1 MLALL
6 TVALL
11 LVLLLIRVPVG
22 FAIGLAGIA
31 GLFVYG
37 GLPAVL
43 GVMETA
49 PQTYA
54 TAYSLSSIP
63 LFVLMAQL
71 VLRSGVA
78 GDLFDA
84 ARTWVGRAPAGLG
97 VATTLS
103 GAVFAAI
110 SGSSTAAAATLAST
124 AVPEMTRRGYD
135 RRLAGGLVAV
145 VGTLAAM
152 VPPSII
158 LVFYAVLAEE
168 SVGQV
173 LIAGFVPGALVVVAL
188 VITTLVLVRRR
199 PELAPPGEASS
210 LRTKVAT
217 LTTVGPVAVLFALV
231 TGSIYLGVATPTEA
245 AALGVAGALV
255 IGLARRDGLDRAR
268 IRASLLDTLGS
279 TAMILLIIASAHVFG
294 YVLTLSRVTTTVV
307 DAVAAI
313 PAAPVVIFLG
323 IAVFYLVLGAFMD
336 QMAIL
341 ALTVPVVLPVVEQLG
356 YDPVWFGVMVVLLA
370 EIGLVSPPLGLNVF
384 IVARA
389 TGMPTEQVFRGV
401 LPFVGAMLAL
411 VLLFTF
417 VPEIVLWLPQT
428 MGSG

>member
-1 MLALL
+1 MLAVL
-6 TVALL
+6 VVVLL
-11 LVLLLIRVPVG
+11 LVLLMIRVPVG
-22 FAIGLAGIA
+22 FAIGLSGIA
-31 GLFVYG
+31 GLLLYG

-54 TAYSLSSIP
+54 TAYSLSPIP
-63 LFVLMAQL
+63 LFILMAQF

-78 GDLFDA
+78 GELFDA

-135 RRLAGGLVAV
+135 TRLATGLVAV

-173 LIAGFVPGALVVVAL
+173 LIAGFVPGVCVVAALVV
-188 VITTLVLVRRR
+188 TTLLIVRRR
-199 PELAPPGEASS
+199 PELAPPGEASPI
-210 LRTKVAT
+210 RTKVRT
-217 LTTVGPVAVLFALV
+217 LTTVGPVAVLFLLV
-231 TGSIYLGVATPTEA
+231 TGSIYLSVATPTEA
-245 AALGVAGALV
+245 AALGAAGALA
-255 IGLARRDGLDRAR
+255 IGLARRDGLDRGR
-268 IRASLLDTLGS
+268 IRAALLDTLGS

-294 YVLTLSRVTTTVV
+294 YVLTLARVTAAVV
-307 DAVAAI
+307 DTVSSV
-313 PAAPVVIFLG
+313 PAPPVIIFLG

-341 ALTVPVVLPVVEQLG
+341 ALTVPIVLPVAEQLG

-389 TGMPTEQVFRGV
+389 TGTPTEQVFRGV
-401 LPFVGAMLAL
+401 LPFVVAILAL

-417 VPEIVLWLPQT
+417 VPQIVLWLPQT
-428 MGSG
+428 MGG

>member
-1 MLALL
+1 MLAAL
-6 TVALL
+6 VIVLL
-11 LVLLLIRVPVG
+11 LVLLLVRVPVG
-22 FAIGLAGIA
+22 FAIGIA
-31 GLFVYG
+31 GVVGLLLHG
-37 GLPAVL
+37 GPQLLL
-43 GVMETA
+43 GVVETTPHTA
-49 PQTYA
+49 VS
-54 TAYSLSSIP
+54 AYSLTPIP
-63 LFVLMAQL
+63 LFILMAQF

-78 GDLFDA
+78 GELFDA
-84 ARTWVGRAPAGLG
+84 ARIWVGRVPAGLG
-97 VATTLS
+97 VATTVS

-135 RRLAGGLVAV
+135 PRLAGGLVAV

-173 LIAGFVPGALVVVAL
+173 LVAGFLPGVVVTVALVV
-188 VITTLVLVRRR
+188 TTLLLVHRN
-199 PELAPPGEASS
+199 PELAPRGE
-210 LRTKVAT
+210 RHPVAVKIRT
-217 LTTVGPVAVLFALV
+217 LTAVAPVAVLFALV
-231 TGSIYLGVATPTEA
+231 TGSIYLSLATPTEA
-245 AALGVAGALV
+245 AALGAAGALA
-255 IGLARRDGLDRAR
+255 IGLVRRRLGAAE
-268 IRASLLDTLGS
+268 IRAALLDTLGS
-279 TAMILLIIASAHVFG
+279 SVMILLIIAAAHVFG
-294 YVLTLSRVTTTVV
+294 YVLTLTRVTETVV

-313 PAAPVVIFLG
+313 PAPATVVFLG
-323 IAVFYLVLGAFMD
+323 IALVYLVLGAFLD

-341 ALTVPVVLPVVEQLG
+341 ALTVPIVLPVVEQLG

-389 TGMPTEQVFRGV
+389 TRRPTEQVFRGV
-401 LPFVGAMLAL
+401 VPFVVAMLVV

-417 VPEIVLWLPQT
+417 VPQLVLWLPGT
-428 MGSG
+428 MAG

>member
-1 MLALL
+1 MLAAL
-6 TVALL
+6 VIVLL
-11 LVLLLIRVPVG
+11 LVLLLVRVPVG
-22 FAIGLAGIA
+22 FAIGIA
-31 GLFVYG
+31 GVIGLLLQG
-37 GLPAVL
+37 GPQLVL
-43 GVMETA
+43 GVLETTPHTA
-49 PQTYA
+49 VS
-54 TAYSLSSIP
+54 AYSLTPIP
-63 LFVLMAQL
+63 LFILMAQF

-78 GDLFDA
+78 GELFDA
-84 ARTWVGRAPAGLG
+84 ARIWVGRVPAGLG

-135 RRLAGGLVAV
+135 PRLAGGLVAV

-173 LIAGFVPGALVVVAL
+173 LVAGFLPGVLVTVALVV
-188 VITTLVLVRRR
+188 TTLLLVRRR
-199 PELAPPGEASS
+199 PELAPRGERHPLAV
-210 LRTKVAT
+210 KVRT
-217 LTTVGPVAVLFALV
+217 LTAVAPVAVLFALV
-231 TGSIYLGVATPTEA
+231 TGSIYLSLATPTEA
-245 AALGVAGALV
+245 AALGAAGALA
-255 IGLARRDGLDRAR
+255 IGLVRRRLGAPE
-268 IRASLLDTLGS
+268 IRAALLDTLGS
-279 TAMILLIIASAHVFG
+279 SVMILLIIAAAHVFG
-294 YVLTLSRVTTTVV
+294 YVLTLTRVTETVV
-307 DAVAAI
+307 GAVASI
-313 PAAPVVIFLG
+313 PAPAAVVFLG
-323 IAVFYLVLGAFMD
+323 IAVVYLVLGAFLD

-341 ALTVPVVLPVVEQLG
+341 ALTVPIVLPVVEQLG

-389 TGMPTEQVFRGV
+389 TRQPTEQVFRGV
-401 LPFVGAMLAL
+401 VPFVVAMLVV

-417 VPEIVLWLPQT
+417 VPQIVLWLPGT
-428 MGSG
+428 MAG

>member
-1 MLALL
+1 MLAVV
-6 TVALL
+6 TVLLL
-11 LVLLLIRVPVG
+11 LVLLLIRIPVG
-22 FAIGLAGIA
+22 FAIGIA
-31 GLFVYG
+31 GLAGLLAHG
-37 GLPAVL
+37 GMPAVL

-54 TAYSLSSIP
+54 TAYSLSAIP
-63 LFVLMAQL
+63 LFILMAQF

-78 GDLFDA
+78 GELFDA

-135 RRLAGGLVAV
+135 QRLAGGLVAV

-173 LIAGFVPGALVVVAL
+173 LIAGFVPGAVVVVAL

-199 PELAPPGEASS
+199 PELAPPGEASTI
-210 LRTKVAT
+210 RTKVAT
-217 LTTVGPVAVLFALV
+217 LTTVGPVAVLFLLV
-231 TGSIYLGVATPTEA
+231 TGSIYLSVATPTEA

-255 IGLARRDGLDRAR
+255 IGLVRRDGLDPAR
-268 IRASLLDTLGS
+268 IRASLMDTLGS

-294 YVLTLSRVTTTVV
+294 YVLTLSRVTGTLV

-313 PAAPVVIFLG
+313 PAPPVVIFLG
-323 IAVFYLVLGAFMD
+323 IAVLYLVLGAFMD

-341 ALTVPVVLPVVEQLG
+341 ALTVPIVLPVIEQIG

-389 TGMPTEQVFRGV
+389 TGMHTERVFRGV
-401 LPFVGAMLAL
+401 LPFVVAL
-411 VLLFTF
+411 LVVALLFTF
-417 VPEIVLWLPQT
+417 LPQIVLWLPET
-428 MGSG
+428 MAG

>member
-1 MLALL
+1 MLVLL
-6 TVALL
+6 VVVLL
-11 LVLLLIRVPVG
+11 LVLLLIRIPVG
-22 FAIGLAGIA
+22 FAIGIA
-31 GLFVYG
+31 GSLGLLLHG
-37 GLPAVL
+37 GLPELL
-43 GVMETA
+43 GVLEVSPHTA
-49 PQTYA
+49 V
-54 TAYSLSSIP
+54 TAYSLTPIP
-63 LFVLMAQL
+63 LFVLMAQF

-78 GDLFDA
+78 GSMFDS
-84 ARTWVGRAPAGLG
+84 ARTWVGRTPAGLG

-135 RRLAGGLVAV
+135 ARLATGLVAV

-168 SVGQV
+168 SVGEV
-173 LIAGFVPGALVVVAL
+173 LIAGFLPGALVVVAL
-188 VITTLVLVRRR
+188 IVTTLLLVRRR
-199 PELAPPGEASS
+199 PELAPRGERYPLA
-210 LRTKVAT
+210 TKVRT
-217 LTTVGPVAVLFALV
+217 LTVIGPVIFLFGLV
-231 TGSIYLGVATPTEA
+231 TVTIYLGLATPTEA
-245 AALGVAGALV
+245 AALGAAGALG
-255 IGLARRDGLDRAR
+255 IGLVQRTLDLAR
-268 IRASLLDTLGS
+268 IRAALLETLCT

-294 YVLTLSRVTTTVV
+294 HVLTLSGVTETVV

-313 PAAPVVIFLG
+313 PAAPTVIFLG
-323 IAVFYLVLGAFMD
+323 IALVYLVLGAFMD

-370 EIGLVSPPLGLNVF
+370 EIGLVTPPLGLNVF
-384 IVARA
+384 IVARS
-389 TGMPTEQVFRGV
+389 TGLRSEEVFRGV
-401 LPFVGAMLAL
+401 VPFVVAMLVL

-417 VPEIVLWLPQT
+417 APGLVLWLPGT
-428 MGSG
+428 MGG